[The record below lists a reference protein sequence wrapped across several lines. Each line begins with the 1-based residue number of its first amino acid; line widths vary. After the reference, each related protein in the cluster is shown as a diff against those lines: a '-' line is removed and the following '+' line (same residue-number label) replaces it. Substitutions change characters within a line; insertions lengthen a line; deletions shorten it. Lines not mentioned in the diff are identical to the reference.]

1 MGGVKN
7 EVCKFTPIITPSQI
21 ALIFAPG
28 SANNIGAMI
37 GTTTTAI
44 SIKSRKKPNKKSL
57 PLQQ

>member
-1 MGGVKN
+1 M
-7 EVCKFTPIITPSQI
+7 TPSQI

-44 SIKSRKKPNKKSL
+44 SIKSRKKPNKKITAITTINCVQNPPGKS
-57 PLQQ
+57 